1 MKKLSRILGY
11 ITPYWFYALLN
22 VIFNLFSAFFA
33 LFSFTMV
40 IPFLNIL
47 FEHDISNAA
56 RPEHF
61 AFSADYLHQLLNYNI
76 SRLIDWQ
83 GKENALLI
91 VSLFV
96 VIMFLFKN
104 LFKFMANYFMAPIRT
119 GAVRDMRN
127 TIYDKILVLPLS
139 YYNDARKG
147 DVISR
152 ISTDVQ
158 EIETSIISSLEMIFQ
173 DPVTILIYLVYM
185 MTSSPPL
192 TLMAL
197 VLLPLSGWVIGRV
210 GKSLRSTS
218 FRGQKKL
225 GLILSI
231 IEETLSGLRIIKAFN
246 GEEKM
251 TTRFRSTN
259 SLYTMIMTK
268 VHRRRYL
275 ASPASEFLATL
286 VLMVLMW
293 YGGNLVLRGTGGLS
307 SEAFIAYLVVFSQI
321 ITPAKAISTAYFNL
335 QKGLASADRIDQV
348 LDAPVT
354 IFNKPD
360 ARPFKEFRRMIE
372 FRDVSF
378 RYDRDWVLRNIN
390 ISIEKGRTIALVG
403 KSGSGKTTLVDL
415 IPRFIDV
422 QEGDILVDGV
432 PIMDYRIEDLRRH
445 MGIVS
450 QQSILFNDT
459 FFNNIAFG
467 VDHASEEEV
476 IAAAKVANA
485 HEFIMETPMGYYT
498 SVGEGG
504 SKLSGGQRQR
514 ISIARAV
521 LSNPPIL
528 ILDEAT
534 SALDTESERLVQ
546 DAIVNLM
553 KNRTSV
559 VIAHRLSTIKNADEI
574 IVMDEGRIIERGTH
588 DHLIR
593 KKGLYSKLHDLQLR

>member
-1 MKKLSRILGY
+1 MKKINRILGY
-11 ITPYWFYALLN
+11 ITPYWGYAVLN
-22 VIFNLFSAFFA
+22 VIFNLLAACFS

-40 IPFLNIL
+40 VPFLKIL
-47 FEHDISNAA
+47 FEQDLTGIV
-56 RPEHF
+56 RPGSF
-61 AFSADYLHQLLNYNI
+61 TFTADYLHQVLNYNI
-76 SRLIDWQ
+76 ARLIEWK
-83 GKENALLI
+83 GSENALLI

-96 VIMFLFKN
+96 VVTFFLKN
-104 LFKFMANYFMAPIRT
+104 LFKFLANYFMAPIRT
-119 GAVRDMRN
+119 GAVKDMRN
-127 TIYDKILVLPLS
+127 TIYDKILRLPMS
-139 YYNDARKG
+139 YYTDARKG

-158 EIETSIISSLEMIFQ
+158 EIEVSIISSLEMIFQ
-173 DPVTILIYLVYM
+173 DPITILIYLTYM
-185 MTSSPPL
+185 MTSSVPL
-192 TLMAL
+192 TLFAL
-197 VLLPLSGWVIGRV
+197 VLLPLSGWVIGKV
-210 GKSLRSTS
+210 GKSLRTTS
-218 FRGQKKL
+218 FRGQRKL
-225 GLILSI
+225 GMIVSI

-251 TTRFRSTN
+251 TEKFRDVNNFYTR
-259 SLYTMIMTK
+259 IMNK

-286 VLMVLMW
+286 VLMILMW
-293 YGGNLVLRGTGGLS
+293 YGGTLVLKGAGGLN

-321 ITPAKAISTAYFNL
+321 ITPAKSISTAYFNL
-335 QKGLASADRIDQV
+335 QKGLASAERIDQV

-360 ARPFKEFRRMIE
+360 ARRIRTFRSSIE

-378 RYDRDWVLRNIN
+378 RYDKEWVLLHIDLT
-390 ISIEKGRTIALVG
+390 IPKGKTVALVG
-403 KSGSGKTTLVDL
+403 KSGAGKTTLVDL
-415 IPRFIDV
+415 IPRFIDP
-422 QEGDILVDGV
+422 QEGVVLIDGI
-432 PIMDYRIEDLRRH
+432 PISDYRIEDLRH
-445 MGIVS
+445 MMGIVS

-459 FFNNIAFG
+459 FYNNIAFG
-467 VDHASEEEV
+467 VDNATEEDV

-485 HEFIMETPMGYYT
+485 HDFIMETPMGYFT
-498 SVGEGG
+498 NVGEGG
-504 SKLSGGQRQR
+504 SKLSGGQQQR

-553 KNRTSV
+553 KNRTSI

-574 IVMDEGRIIERGTH
+574 VVLEQGRIVEKGSHR
-588 DHLIR
+588 DLIGKDGIYR
-593 KKGLYSKLHDLQLR
+593 KLHELQIR